1 MLGLAG
7 LIQATGGAVTYPL
20 RHIAWRIIGPF
31 VLLTFVFAATGT
43 YVTTRIVSG
52 SLRERFDNRLA
63 ESARVAS
70 DAIVRQERRHLEVA
84 RAASFTDGVAAAAGS
99 ADGAAVGRLVLPVA
113 VNGQVDRIEVLSPAG
128 Q

>member
-7 LIQATGGAVTYPL
+7 LIQATGGAVTYPF

-31 VLLTFVFAATGT
+31 VILTLVFAATGT

-52 SLRERFDNRLA
+52 SLRERFDNQLA

-70 DAIVRQERRHLEVA
+70 DAVVRQERRHLELA
-84 RAASFTDGVAAAAGS
+84 RAASFTDGMPAAGS
-99 ADGAAVGRLVLPVA
+99 AAD
-113 VNGQVDRIEVLSPAG
+113 
-128 Q
+128 